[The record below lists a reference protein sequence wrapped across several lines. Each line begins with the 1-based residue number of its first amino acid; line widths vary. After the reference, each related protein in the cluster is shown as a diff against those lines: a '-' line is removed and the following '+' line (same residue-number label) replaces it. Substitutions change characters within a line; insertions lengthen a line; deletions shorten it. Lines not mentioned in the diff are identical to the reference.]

1 MRSKFIAAVV
11 SIVAL
16 AMPATAMAAGGG
28 SSPAQSGGSGSAEKG
43 VPVQTLR
50 VSLALGSGYERRGG
64 SQMVRSLQRRLTADG
79 FEPGP
84 IDGLYGPRTAAAT
97 QRFQAASGLI
107 TDGIAGPRTLTELR
121 SPVQTLYPGAGYG
134 PGGSR
139 LVRHLQRLL
148 TRAGYGAG
156 PIDGVYGPHTE
167 RAVRRFQAARR
178 LPIDGIAH
186 PQTVVALATRSQ
198 AVGTTRPAT
207 SPGTARP
214 TTTVPAPSHAP
225 APVTTRRPSGASP
238 LAWLA
243 ILGIAVAGVVL
254 LVATLHG
261 RRRRGRRQATAHP
274 VGVDQRPVAMS
285 NGHDGHGGIVES
297 LNGHDAEPTGIA
309 TENGGSAEEAF
320 TAGVLCEEHDD
331 PAGAEAAYRRADEQG
346 HSAAASNL
354 GVLLERRRDL
364 AGAEAAYRR
373 ADERGEA
380 NGAFNLAMLLE
391 EQGDLAG
398 AEAAYRRADDQ
409 GHPAAAS
416 NLGVMLEHRHDLA
429 GAEAAYRRADE
440 RGDPNGSFNLAVLLE
455 EQSDLSGAE
464 AAYRRADERG
474 PAEVANAARAALL
487 TLRTPGGD
495 SQAGNRKDVRV
506 G

>member
-50 VSLALGSGYERRGG
+50 VSLAFGSGYERRGG
-64 SQMVRSLQRRLTADG
+64 SQMVRSLQRRLAADG

-107 TDGIAGPRTLTELR
+107 TDGIAGPRTLTELT
-121 SPVQTLYPGAGYG
+121 SPVPALYPGAGYG

-148 TRAGYGAG
+148 TRAGYGPG
-156 PIDGVYGPHTE
+156 PVDGVYGPHTE

-178 LPIDGIAH
+178 LPIDGIAD

-238 LAWLA
+238 LALLA

-261 RRRRGRRQATAHP
+261 RRRRGMRQATAHS
-274 VGVDQRPVAMS
+274 VGVDQRPVAIS
-285 NGHDGHGGIVES
+285 NGHDGGGIIES
-297 LNGHDAEPTGIA
+297 RNGHVTEPTGIA

-320 TAGVLCEEHDD
+320 TAGVLCEEQDD
-331 PAGAEAAYRRADEQG
+331 PAGAEAAYRRADELG

-409 GHPAAAS
+409 GHSAAAS
-416 NLGVMLEHRHDLA
+416 NLGVLLERRRDLA